1 VRAAIAHEFVPLER
15 IQMQVTKSFRRVF
28 LAAILLSFSLS
39 GNSDAASIPPFFI
52 DSVVALGAMQPVLDE
67 NGNPVNPAR
76 FEWVTEGT
84 GFFYGYLVSNDP
96 DPKKRK
102 YELYLVTAKHVV
114 KGHLKANPGNMI
126 ARINPKTSS
135 SEVKEFGI
143 SNQPSQGEVT
153 WLYHENQ
160 DIDLAIVQVNVDL
173 LRQNDIEPT
182 LFFANDMHVANI
194 DKITSLEISE
204 GDGVF
209 VLGFPMGLTG
219 VQRNY
224 VIVREGVIARL
235 SEMKDRVTKTFMI
248 DSFVFPG
255 NSGGPVVLKA
265 EPFSIEGT
273 KNQPAAYLIGVVI
286 GYIPYTDFAIGN
298 QTKRPRIRFE
308 ENSGLAEILPTD
320 YTDEAIKSW
329 RSSRNVMIP
338 PPALQLPLMLQ
349 YKYNWE

>member
-1 VRAAIAHEFVPLER
+1 MQIA
-15 IQMQVTKSFRRVF
+15 KSFRQVF
-28 LAAILLSFSLS
+28 RAAILLSFSLS

-52 DSVVALGAMQPVLDE
+52 DSVVALGAMLPD
-67 NGNPVNPAR
+67 PVNPGR
-76 FEWVTEGT
+76 SQWVTEGT

-96 DPKKRK
+96 DPQKRK
-102 YELYLVTAKHVV
+102 CEVYLVTAKHVV
-114 KGHLKANPGNMI
+114 QGHLQANLGNLI
-126 ARINPKTSS
+126 ARINPRTSS
-135 SEVKEFGI
+135 SKVKEFEI
-143 SNQPSQGEVT
+143 PNQPQEGGGT
-153 WLYHENQ
+153 WFYHENQ
-160 DIDLAIVQVNVDL
+160 DIDLAIVQVNVDI

-209 VLGFPMGLTG
+209 VLGFPMGITG
-219 VQRNY
+219 GQRNY

-235 SEMKDRVTKTFMI
+235 SEMKDRVSKTFMI

-255 NSGGPVVLKA
+255 NSGGPVVSKPELS
-265 EPFSIEGT
+265 SIQGT
-273 KNQPAAYLIGVVI
+273 KSQSSAYLIGVVLSSI
-286 GYIPYTDFAIGN
+286 TYIDSAISN
-298 QTKRPRIRFE
+298 QTKRQRITFE

-320 YTDEAIKSW
+320 YIDEAIKSW